1 VAYPHGLPP
10 ADEGPSVRELV
21 AALGES
27 AASLVRDEAALAKR
41 ELLDALRGMRRGIV
55 LVLGSAVLG
64 LVGLVVLL
72 AALIVALAPRIGS
85 GQASLLVGVAL
96 GIAAFVAARSGL
108 RRLGLDRL
116 RPRETLETLHE
127 TRQWLKQLK

>member
-1 VAYPHGLPP
+1 VAHPHGLPP
-10 ADEGPSVRELV
+10 AAEGLSVHELV

-41 ELLDALRGMRRGIV
+41 ELLDAIQGMRRGIV

-64 LVGLVVLL
+64 LAGLV
-72 AALIVALAPRIGS
+72 ALVAGLTLALASRIGS
-85 GQASLLVGVAL
+85 WQASLLVGVAL
-96 GIAAFVAARSGL
+96 GSAAFVAARSGL